1 MVVAALVAVAAL
13 AGCGDDDDP
22 SIASGETT
30 TTVAVADGL
39 RPFPTGVAPIPAPG
53 EAPAD
58 GEHGV
63 EIQAVDLDGRTI
75 TVDVIEFLVG
85 DEADAA
91 YADDGGDGEVPNDYY
106 IRNTDTDAQAL
117 DVADDVAVT
126 LVDMGAQRL
135 ANEEATFDALP
146 AHLDEVPSP
155 YWITVEAG
163 VVVAIDQQFVP

>member
-30 TTVAVADGL
+30 TTVAVPDGL

-75 TVDVIEFLVG
+75 TVDVIEFFV
-85 DEADAA
+85 
-91 YADDGGDGEVPNDYY
+91 ADDGGDGEVPNDYY